1 MFEPAVKKPITVHKL
16 NESGRE
22 VWRYEGT
29 VLERTPNSVRL
40 EARFDRDDIGFH
52 GLNLRRGDRF
62 VETFFSD
69 RWYNIFSIYDTDDD
83 HHKGWYCNIARPAKI
98 ETGHV
103 YAEDLALDLIVLPN
117 GSFWVLDEDEFTDL
131 RISPEDRQRA
141 LETLDHLQALAA
153 VREAPFRDNT

>member
-1 MFEPAVKKPITVHKL
+1 MKKPITVHKL

-40 EARFDRDDIGFH
+40 EARFDRDDIDFH

-141 LETLDHLQALAA
+141 LETLDHLKALAA
-153 VREAPFRDNT
+153 AGEVPFRDNI